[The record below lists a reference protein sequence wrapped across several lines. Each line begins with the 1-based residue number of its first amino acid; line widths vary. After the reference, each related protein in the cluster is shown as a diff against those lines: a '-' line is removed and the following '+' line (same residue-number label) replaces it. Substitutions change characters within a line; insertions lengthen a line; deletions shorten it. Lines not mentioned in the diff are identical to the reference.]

1 MICKNCGTEN
11 DENRM
16 YCKSCGYELGWKCIC
31 GFINE
36 ADANY
41 CGGCGTARPK
51 NKSKFYYNQLSIKQ
65 IEELLKEKIFVD
77 IGDEEVINQD
87 DIDKIF

>member
-11 DENRM
+11 KKERLF
-16 YCKSCGYELGWKCIC
+16 CKQCGSPLGWKCGC
-31 GFINE
+31 DFINE
-36 ADANY
+36 DDALFCGACNSPKPSVDIKSNY
-41 CGGCGTARPK
+41 
-51 NKSKFYYNQLSIKQ
+51 KQ
-65 IEELLKEKIFVD
+65 FTTMEINELLKEKIFVN